1 MTKLKAGDKLWTHN
15 FNYLDSKRKFFVSA
29 ESIKKVGRQFITL
42 KDGSRVDI
50 KTLLLQP
57 KFGSSSQY
65 FYTQEEAEDALLKEL
80 ARIRLASAMQFHN
93 RYQHLTGK
101 QLSAIADALEN
112 KAPLPLLSL
121 FQDTIYQW
129 CQDVFGEP
137 CTKDVHERGLRLLE
151 ESLETT
157 QALGIHPEAAHRLVD
172 YVYGRPVGQLPQEIS
187 GVLVTILALAAAS
200 GNSAEACLTQEIE
213 RITDP
218 AFREKARNK
227 HNTKKQAGVSGHSCL
242 NYTQTESTS

>member
-15 FNYLDSKRKFFVSA
+15 FNGLDSKRKVFISVK
-29 ESIKKVGRQFITL
+29 SIKKVGRKYITL
-42 KDGSRVDI
+42 ENDRRVDI
-50 KTLLLQP
+50 ETLLHQP
-57 KFGSSSQY
+57 NVGSSQQY

-80 ARIRLASAMQFHN
+80 ARMRLASAMQFHN

-112 KAPLPLLSL
+112 KAPLTLLSR
-121 FQDTIYQW
+121 FQDTIAQW
-129 CQDVFGEP
+129 CQDVFGAP
-137 CTKDVHERGLRLLE
+137 CAKDLNERGLRLLE

-157 QALGIHPEAAHRLVD
+157 QALGINPEAAHRLVD

-200 GNSAEACLTQEIE
+200 GNSAEACLAQEIE

-227 HNTKKQAGVSGHSCL
+227 HNTKKQAGVSGHGL
-242 NYTQTESTS
+242 